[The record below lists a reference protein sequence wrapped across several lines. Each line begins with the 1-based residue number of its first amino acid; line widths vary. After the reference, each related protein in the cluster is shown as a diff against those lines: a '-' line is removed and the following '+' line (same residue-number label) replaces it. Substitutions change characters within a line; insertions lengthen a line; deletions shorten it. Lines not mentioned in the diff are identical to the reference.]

1 MPEPMPER
9 KPKLLDAI
17 DEDEWSAL
25 TAAWPRAKR
34 EHVHLV
40 VDSPFLT
47 GEHQRV
53 VSDGRR
59 AEICYIG
66 YIGRPDTG
74 LLLHIKSIYPDGAY
88 RLPTGGVRQG
98 EAVLETLAREIAEE
112 TGLRV
117 GEGAQETHV
126 RRLLG
131 VLSYELAH
139 RGLGVSYAFA
149 TYHFLVEFPAGA
161 VLNPQDP
168 EERIAGWQWRTPVEL
183 GRVADTL
190 EATGKNAPYWADWGR
205 WRALSHRFVARALG

>member
-1 MPEPMPER
+1 MPEPVPER
-9 KPKLLDAI
+9 KLELLDAI
-17 DEDEWSAL
+17 DEGEWSAL
-25 TAAWPRAKR
+25 SAAWPQAKR
-34 EHVHLV
+34 EHVRLV

-66 YIGRPDTG
+66 YIGKPEAG
-74 LLLHIKSIYPDGAY
+74 LLLHIKSIYPQGAY

-98 EAVLETLAREIAEE
+98 EAVLDTLAREVAEE

-117 GEGAQETHV
+117 GEGAQETRV
-126 RRLLG
+126 RSLLG

-139 RGLGVSYAFA
+139 RGLGVSFPFA
-149 TYHFLVEFPAGA
+149 TYHFLVEFPCGA
-161 VLNPQDP
+161 TLNPQDP
-168 EERIAGWQWRTPVEL
+168 EERIAGWQWRTPAEL

-190 EATGKNAPYWADWGR
+190 EGTGKKAPRWADWGR
-205 WRALSHRFVARALG
+205 WRALSHRFVAQALG